1 MIEADCLFI
10 KNPAVVTNFSRYHV
24 VASNDKLNLSYKT
37 TVTRCFDFGGSI
49 FGFDFNSLDCLS
61 NNRIP
66 SGKIIGNFSVYF
78 TIVILCNFFI
88 SKLVNSHLNFFIYD
102 V

>member
-10 KNPAVVTNFSRYHV
+10 KNPAVGTNFARYPV
-24 VASNDKLNLSYKT
+24 VAGNDKLNLSYKT

-49 FGFDFNSLDCLS
+49 FGFNFTSLDLLS

-66 SGKIIGNFSVYF
+66 GGSIIGNFS
-78 TIVILCNFFI
+78 L
-88 SKLVNSHLNFFIYD
+88 
-102 V
+102 